1 MPEEK
6 RSSIERIITGFVPEE
21 LVGPYVKLHTTGMV
35 PKDDA
40 EEFLGGP
47 EIVKGLTDRGLAH
60 HAPHTPDTPAS
71 FRAAPIDLAMMAILA
86 DLKEQAALDH
96 QRLLD
101 GYDKLSEIKSWPRA
115 TNGSGREHL
124 VRIITDIEEIM
135 HLSLTMINSVEQDWM
150 SLETLD
156 SGMPLTE
163 DFVVAAPPALRDGLQ
178 ARSIYDQAS
187 LDDTMAAANL
197 KRSMAAGEQARV
209 LPVVPMKMQVF
220 DWSAVLLALTPT
232 ASGGAMLI
240 YAEPIVCGLREY
252 FELLWQRAV
261 PVGHMKPPPGCP
273 LTEGEHDVLR
283 LLARGMTDAAIQ
295 RQLKFGDSTMY
306 RRVHSI
312 MAHLQTT
319 SRFAAGAAAQ
329 RRGWLDS
336 SGEVNG

>member
-6 RSSIERIITGFVPEE
+6 RSSIERIITGFVPDE
-21 LVGPYVKLHTTGMV
+21 LVGPYVKLHATGMV
-35 PKDDA
+35 PKEDA

-60 HAPHTPDTPAS
+60 QAPHTPDAPAS

-96 QRLLD
+96 QRLLE

-115 TNGSGREHL
+115 TDGSSREHL

-163 DFVVAAPPALRDGLQ
+163 DFVVSAPPALREGLR
-178 ARSIYDQAS
+178 ARSIYEQAS
-187 LDDTMAAANL
+187 LDDPVAAANL
-197 KRSMAAGEQARV
+197 KRSMATGEQARV

-240 YAEPIVCGLREY
+240 YAEPVVSGLR
-252 FELLWQRAV
+252 
-261 PVGHMKPPPGCP
+261 G
-273 LTEGEHDVLR
+273 VLR
-283 LLARGMTDAAIQ
+283 DAVAARSPGRT
-295 RQLKFGDSTMY
+295 Y
-306 RRVHSI
+306 
-312 MAHLQTT
+312 
-319 SRFAAGAAAQ
+319 GAASRVPTQPGRA
-329 RRGWLDS
+329 RCAAAACAGTD
-336 SGEVNG
+336 

>member
-6 RSSIERIITGFVPEE
+6 RSSTERIITGFVPDE
-21 LVGPYVKLHTTGMV
+21 LVGPYVKLHATGMV
-35 PKDDA
+35 PKEDA

-47 EIVKGLTDRGLAH
+47 EIVKELTDRGLAH
-60 HAPHTPDTPAS
+60 HAPHTPDRPAS

-86 DLKEQAALDH
+86 DLKEQAARDH

-101 GYDKLSEIKSWPRA
+101 GYEKLSEIKSWPRA
-115 TNGSGREHL
+115 TDDSCREHL
-124 VRIITDIEEIM
+124 VRIITDVEEIM
-135 HLSLTMINSVEQDWM
+135 HLSLTMINSTQQDWM

-163 DFVVAAPPALRDGLQ
+163 DFVVSAPPALREGLQ

-187 LDDTMAAANL
+187 LDNPVAAANL

-232 ASGGAMLI
+232 ASGAAMLI
-240 YAEPIVCGLREY
+240 YAEPVVSGLREY
-252 FELLWQRAV
+252 FEMLWQRAV
-261 PVGHMKPPPGCP
+261 PVGHTEPPRGCP
-273 LTEGEHDVLR
+273 LTQGEHDVLR
-283 LLARGMTDAAIQ
+283 LLVQGLTDDAIE
-295 RQLKFGDSTMY
+295 RPPKIGDSTRY

-312 MAHLQTT
+312 MEHLQTT

-336 SGEVNG
+336 SGER